1 KEGVL
6 MIKSRLLRAAFVG
19 AAMLAPLSA
28 AVAQVPGSEIVG
40 QTLQVQA
47 QGVTNSVY
55 LAPDGTAQ
63 ITTPQG
69 MTVPA
74 TWSAANNQFCIAA
87 GGNTEC
93 VPYSQPFQPGQQ
105 VALTSSCQ
113 QVLTLLAT
121 STNQPVQQPTGER
134 G

>member
-1 KEGVL
+1 
-6 MIKSRLLRAAFVG
+6 MIMPRLFKAAFVG
-19 AAMLAPLSA
+19 AAMVAPLGIA
-28 AVAQVPGSEIVG
+28 AAQVGWVPGSEIAG

-63 ITTPQG
+63 ITSPRGT
-69 MTVPA
+69 TVPA
-74 TWSAANNQFCIAA
+74 TWSAANNQLCIAA
-87 GGNTEC
+87 AGNTEC
-93 VPYSQPFQPGQQ
+93 VPYTRPFQPGQQ
-105 VALTSSCQ
+105 IALTSSCQ

-121 STNQPVQQPTGER
+121 STNQPVHQPAGER